1 MQVTI
6 PEELLQVS
14 DKMEHQA
21 EEEVMPKETGSLGT
35 KALFTHPDMAKAMWI
50 MFINWIVTTLGKT
63 SKRNLFQK
71 GPICDRFV
79 SGYYG
84 ISMSATGLSDD
95 PAVAFILSAIVEVPS
110 YFVAAYL
117 IDYWGRKP
125 LTAFSL
131 LLAGVTCIP
140 AGFASGTLQLILV
153 LIGKFGASAAFSL
166 IYVYT
171 AELFPTEV
179 RSTALGLCSMMARI
193 GGVAAPQVSKHC
205 TYTYLLS

>member
-1 MQVTI
+1 
-6 PEELLQVS
+6 
-14 DKMEHQA
+14 
-21 EEEVMPKETGSLGT
+21 
-35 KALFTHPDMAKAMWI
+35 
-50 MFINWIVTTLGKT
+50 
-63 SKRNLFQK
+63 
-71 GPICDRFV
+71 
-79 SGYYG
+79 
-84 ISMSATGLSDD
+84 MSATGLSDD

-131 LLAGVTCIP
+131 ILAGVTCIP
-140 AGFASGTLQLILV
+140 AGFTSGTGQLILV

-193 GGVAAPQVSKHC
+193 GGIAAPQVRIC
-205 TYTYLLS
+205 